1 MMKLKRTKYFSPP
14 ARHRHGFMMV
24 DLFVGMAI
32 LAVAILP
39 LAFSYVRETRLL
51 RAEYFRSA
59 AMEIVDGE
67 MEVLAAGEWRN
78 SPEGAQPYVVHARA
92 AANLPPGHFQLTK
105 TSRHLRLEWTSDQ
118 RQGIG
123 TVIREITIK

>member
-1 MMKLKRTKYFSPP
+1 MKLKTTKYFSRPTG
-14 ARHRHGFMMV
+14 RNRGFMMV
-24 DLFVGMAI
+24 DLIVGMAI

-51 RAEYFRSA
+51 RAEYFRGTV
-59 AMEIVDGE
+59 MEIVDGE

-78 SPEGAQPYVVHARA
+78 FPEGSQPYTVHANA
-92 AANLPPGHFQLTK
+92 AAHLPPGRFQLTK
-105 TSRHLRLEWTSDQ
+105 TGQHLRLEWTSDQ

-123 TVIREITIK
+123 TVVREVTIK

>member
-1 MMKLKRTKYFSPP
+1 MNLRTAKYFSPSSK
-14 ARHRHGFMMV
+14 RNRGFMMV
-24 DLFVGMAI
+24 DLFVGMVI

-51 RAEYFRSA
+51 RAEYFRGT

-67 MEVLAAGEWRN
+67 MEVLAAGEWLDF
-78 SPEGAQPYVVHARA
+78 PEGAQPYTVHARA
-92 AANLPPGHFQLTK
+92 AANLPPGRFQLTK
-105 TSRHLRLEWTSDQ
+105 TGQHLRLEWTSDQ

-123 TVIREITIK
+123 TVIREVTIK

>member
-1 MMKLKRTKYFSPP
+1 MNLKPSPMFSRRSRREP
-14 ARHRHGFMMV
+14 GFMMV

-39 LAFSYVRETRLL
+39 LAFSYIRETRLL
-51 RAEYFRSA
+51 RAEYFRGV

-78 SPEGAQPYVVHARA
+78 FPEGAQPYTAQARA
-92 AANLPPGHFQLTK
+92 AANLPPGHFQLTR
-105 TSRHLRLEWTSDQ
+105 TGQHLRLEWASDQ

-123 TVIREITIK
+123 PVIREMTIP